1 MPGREGLKAL
11 LAGSVSLVL
20 ALLLGELV
28 VRLASP
34 ANPVGRDSRKPI
46 TGTESLPKLK
56 GVLSLARPNVR
67 GIFNGVVHQTN
78 SAGFRGREYSLEK
91 PANAFRV
98 VVIGD
103 SVTMG
108 SGVEG
113 SNVYSSVLEQRLNEE
128 REDRNY
134 EVLNLGIS
142 GLDLKTSVQAR
153 LEKIGLK
160 FDPDLLVY
168 GFTLNDLE
176 GPAYIKVARGH
187 GGKRVP
193 RYTPGE
199 SRLLELIR
207 VRWRYLREL
216 IYPPA
221 DSYVYEL
228 DKNYF
233 DNPAAWNEFETA
245 LESFAAIARNLDVC
259 GVVLLHTA
267 LHSLG
272 SLHPYTRHY
281 QKVRNTAEANGL
293 FVIDPFDAFK
303 GHRAK
308 TLWVHPFDSHP
319 NVRGHAILAG
329 ELEKGLDT
337 LPERCWQ
344 RRSEAPG
351 ERPL

>member
-20 ALLLGELV
+20 ALLLGEFV

-34 ANPVGRDSRKPI
+34 ENPLGRDSRQPM

-91 PANAFRV
+91 PANTFRV

-108 SGVEG
+108 SGVEE
-113 SNVYSSVLEQRLNEE
+113 SKVYASVLESELN
-128 REDRNY
+128 RKRADRNY

-233 DNPAAWNEFETA
+233 DNPPAWNVFETA
-245 LESFAAIARNLDVC
+245 LESFAAIARDRDVC
-259 GVVLLHTA
+259 GVVLIHTA

-293 FVIDPFDAFK
+293 FVIDPFNAFN
-303 GHRAK
+303 GYRAK

-319 NVRGHAILAG
+319 NAEGHAILAR
-329 ELEKGLDT
+329 ELEKGLDA
-337 LPERCWQ
+337 LPDTCWEMPPETPIER
-344 RRSEAPG
+344 S
-351 ERPL
+351 L